1 MKTLIW
7 YRSILRHVL
16 YQKLLEMGHK
26 EIALQQRVGMEQE
39 RSARRIQTCGIDI
52 EEEYTFG
59 INTQSI
65 YRIPPM
71 KPWNDKPPLV
81 NLL

>member
-26 EIALQQRVGMEQE
+26 EVAASQSIEMKREQ
-39 RSARRIQTCGIDI
+39 SARRIQTCGIDI
-52 EEEYTFG
+52 EEEYTFA
-59 INTQSI
+59 ISNKRS
-65 YRIPPM
+65 YS
-71 KPWNDKPPLV
+71 V
-81 NLL
+81 